1 VPHRPLE
8 PLAPQQAHPPN
19 RAKPAKLPAAPVL
32 PTFAVPPP
40 LDAGERVRQ
49 AIEAA
54 AAAQVTQ
61 GNAFERPI
69 ASPAVRR
76 RAWELGIP
84 LEQVR
89 ATGPAGRIVQA
100 DLDAHARAHPGLA
113 PPVPAARRPV
123 RP

>member
-1 VPHRPLE
+1 
-8 PLAPQQAHPPN
+8 
-19 RAKPAKLPAAPVL
+19 
-32 PTFAVPPP
+32 VPPP

-61 GNAFERPI
+61 GNASERPI

-100 DLDAHARAHPGLA
+100 DLDAMPAPTLA
-113 PPVPAARRPV
+113 WRRPRPHARRPV